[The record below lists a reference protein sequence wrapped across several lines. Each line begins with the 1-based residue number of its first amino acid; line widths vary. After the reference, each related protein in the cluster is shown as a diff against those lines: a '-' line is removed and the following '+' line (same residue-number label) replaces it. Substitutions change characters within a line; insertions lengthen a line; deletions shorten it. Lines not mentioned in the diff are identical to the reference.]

1 MSGAGVWRLASFSVT
16 NIVMRVKNMGQR
28 AFRGVVAAEQ
38 GGLVMGL
45 NEIVN
50 LEEQVFES
58 LDL

>member
-1 MSGAGVWRLASFSVT
+1 
-16 NIVMRVKNMGQR
+16 MGQR